1 MQGARVEVGTRR
13 KENDQRKDRSKRLA
27 RHPVETRKIG
37 AQGGCEEGLP
47 HEKGVIKLR
56 GETTYSTEPWN
67 VADLRIKGKK
77 SEKDSVERKLK
88 K

>member
-1 MQGARVEVGTRR
+1 MKSELAEKKTIRGRIKG
-13 KENDQRKDRSKRLA
+13 SKRLA